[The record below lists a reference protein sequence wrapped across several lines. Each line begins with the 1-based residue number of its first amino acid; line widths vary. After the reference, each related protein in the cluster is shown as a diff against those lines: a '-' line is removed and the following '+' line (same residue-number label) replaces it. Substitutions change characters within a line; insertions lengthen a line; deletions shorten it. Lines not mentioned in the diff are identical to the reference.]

1 MYALQ
6 PQQRFLLV
14 EPARIAREAAICT
27 DDAVTGNEDG
37 DRVAPDRTADGLR
50 RHPSAACGGNMRG
63 DPAVR
68 RCRAVG
74 NPAQDIPDRLLKCC
88 AVRRERRQSTGIAPR
103 EVHIEP
109 TRDLLEHGE
118 VFLRVL
124 H

>member
-27 DDAVTGNEDG
+27 DHAVTGNEDG
-37 DRVAPDRTADGLR
+37 DRVAPDRTADGLC
-50 RHPSAACGGNMRG
+50 RHPPAACGGNMRG

-74 NPAQDIPDRLLKCC
+74 NPA
-88 AVRRERRQSTGIAPR
+88 
-103 EVHIEP
+103 
-109 TRDLLEHGE
+109 
-118 VFLRVL
+118 
-124 H
+124 